1 MTDRMPLLTPPPP
14 RFSRVFAEGTGP
26 SAQGGAALMRPC
38 EHRPSALRR
47 ARPAR
52 PYAAA
57 LLALAALLASLLP
70 SAATAQAP
78 SIVSI
83 SMASSPGSDQTYD
96 RGERIS
102 VHISFG
108 TTRLSVTGSPRVA
121 LNIGGKTR
129 YAVFFIGTLTL
140 TFDYIVQLD
149 DLDANGISI
158 PANPIDLNGGTI
170 TLASDSSVNADLTH
184 AGVSDQSGH
193 KVDATG
199 EYLDYSAA
207 PSALTVGT
215 TITPL
220 TATPLGFTSGAA
232 FTYAVTT
239 GALPP
244 GLTLSSTT
252 GAITG
257 APTTV
262 SASSVTVTV
271 TATAGQRD
279 GDRGHHLPGGV
290 GAHPGHRARRGER
303 G

>member
-1 MTDRMPLLTPPPP
+1 
-14 RFSRVFAEGTGP
+14 
-26 SAQGGAALMRPC
+26 MRPC

-78 SIVSI
+78 TIQLI
-83 SMASSPGSDQTYD
+83 TIAGTPGSDQTHD
-96 RGERIS
+96 RGGGITAI
-102 VHISFG
+102 VNFG
-108 TTRLSVTGSPRVA
+108 NTRRVSVTGSPRLK
-121 LNIGGKTR
+121 LNIGDETR
-129 YAVFFIGTLTL
+129 YMVLLGGHTAHTSVFTL
-140 TFDYIVQLD
+140 TFLYEFQFG

-158 PANPIDLNGGTI
+158 PKDPIELNYDDITSTI
-170 TLASDSSVNADLTH
+170 TLATDSAVNAVLTY
-184 AGVSDQSGH
+184 AGLSDQSGH

-220 TATPLGFTSGAA
+220 TATPLGFTSGVAV
-232 FTYAVTT
+232 TYAVTT
-239 GALPP
+239 GAPAAGP
-244 GLTLSSTT
+244 GTELDHRRHHRRPDHDEREP
-252 GAITG
+252 GDG
-257 APTTV
+257 DGDGDG
-262 SASSVTVTV
+262 
-271 TATAGQRD
+271 GQRD

-290 GAHPGHRARRGER
+290 GAHPGHRARRGGRGDGLIER
-303 G
+303 CAARRDRRGPRLR